1 VGLRASGR
9 SAQSFIPE
17 ALFNCVHILPIGHG
31 LVEELYFSS
40 LTREKFLVVSDLE
53 RQKAFMKEFISQ

>member
-9 SAQSFIPE
+9 CGQTFIPE

-40 LTREKFLVVSDLE
+40 LTREKFLVGIDLKSVNSY
-53 RQKAFMKEFISQ
+53 QL

>member
-1 VGLRASGR
+1 MFSGVKGFWKDR
-9 SAQSFIPE
+9 QSYVPE

-40 LTREKFLVVSDLE
+40 LNREKLLVEIDRNS
-53 RQKAFMKEFISQ
+53 II